1 MVAVDTKD
9 ARGTRHH
16 STHPEEWLSMLM
28 SLAATAV
35 VMAFFWLAPTF
46 QPTSG
51 LAWTIPGWLAFFYL
65 FTQMLMLL
73 VSATQIRVL
82 GVLDSIISIFPFV
95 AALVT
100 TIEWML
106 GHLPFSLFQLNALA
120 IMLAASL
127 GEFLLTIW
135 VRFVINRRTIGID
148 AN

>member
-1 MVAVDTKD
+1 VAEHVDV
-9 ARGTRHH
+9 AGGYRGGHG
-16 STHPEEWLSMLM
+16 LL
-28 SLAATAV
+28 LAG
-35 VMAFFWLAPTF
+35 PTF

>member
-1 MVAVDTKD
+1 MVAVDAKEGRA
-9 ARGTRHH
+9 ARSH

-28 SLAATAV
+28 SLGATV
-35 VMAFFWLAPTF
+35 LTMAFLWLAPNY

-51 LAWTIPGWLAFFYL
+51 VVWSIPGWIGFIYL
-65 FTQMLMLL
+65 FVQMMLLL

-82 GVLDSIISIFPFV
+82 GVLDSIVSIFPFV

-100 TIEWML
+100 TIEWIL

-135 VRFVINRRTIGID
+135 VRFVVNRRTIGID
-148 AN
+148 AT

>member
-1 MVAVDTKD
+1 MVAVDTQGGRA
-9 ARGTRHH
+9 ARSR

-28 SLAATAV
+28 SLGATV
-35 VMAFFWLAPTF
+35 LVMAFLWLAPSY

-51 LAWTIPGWLAFFYL
+51 VVWSIPGWIGFIYL
-65 FTQMLMLL
+65 FVQMLLLL

-100 TIEWML
+100 TIEWIL
-106 GHLPFSLFQLNALA
+106 GHLPLSLFQLNALA

-135 VRFVINRRTIGID
+135 VRFVVNRRTIGID

>member
-1 MVAVDTKD
+1 MVAVD
-9 ARGTRHH
+9 ARDGRAAR
-16 STHPEEWLSMLM
+16 SRSAHPEEWLSMLM
-28 SLAATAV
+28 SLGATV
-35 VMAFFWLAPTF
+35 LVMAFLWLAPSY

-51 LAWTIPGWLAFFYL
+51 VVWSIPGWIGFIYL
-65 FTQMLMLL
+65 FVQMLLLL
-73 VSATQIRVL
+73 VSATQIWVL

-100 TIEWML
+100 TIEWIL

-135 VRFVINRRTIGID
+135 VRFVVNRRTIGID

>member
-1 MVAVDTKD
+1 
-9 ARGTRHH
+9 
-16 STHPEEWLSMLM
+16 MLM
-28 SLAATAV
+28 SLGATV
-35 VMAFFWLAPTF
+35 LTMAFLWLAPNY

-51 LAWTIPGWLAFFYL
+51 VVWSIPGWIGFIYL
-65 FTQMLMLL
+65 FVQMMLLL

-82 GVLDSIISIFPFV
+82 GVLDSIVSIFPFV

-100 TIEWML
+100 TIEWIL

-135 VRFVINRRTIGID
+135 VRFVVNRRTIGID
-148 AN
+148 AT

>member
-1 MVAVDTKD
+1 MVAVDTHNVR
-9 ARGTRHH
+9 AAPQR
-16 STHPEEWLSMLM
+16 STHPEEWLSIL
-28 SLAATAV
+28 LALGVAALATG
-35 VMAFFWLAPTF
+35 FFWLAPTF
-46 QPTSG
+46 QPAGGIVWS
-51 LAWTIPGWLAFFYL
+51 IPGWIAFAYL
-65 FTQMLMLL
+65 FAQMMLLL

-82 GVLDSIISIFPFV
+82 GVLDSIVSILPFV

-106 GHLPFSLFQLNALA
+106 GHLPFSAFQLNALA

-135 VRFVINRRTIGID
+135 VRFVVNRRTIGID